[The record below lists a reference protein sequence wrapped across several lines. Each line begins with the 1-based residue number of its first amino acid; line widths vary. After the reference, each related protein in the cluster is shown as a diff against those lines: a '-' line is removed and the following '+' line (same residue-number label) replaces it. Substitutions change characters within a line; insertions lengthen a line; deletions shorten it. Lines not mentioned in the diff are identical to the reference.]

1 MREEPV
7 AALEGTNGYGQRV
20 PAVDQATRILFALA
34 HDPRGRATLTEV
46 CRAVGIYKSKGQA
59 ILNTLRASDLVTK
72 SDRDKT
78 YALGPA
84 LLLLSRALLDH
95 ADLPQA
101 AAPFLD
107 ELAQTSGTSAIL
119 SLIRGDEVYVAARRE
134 SPGGVGVT
142 VRVGYRYPV
151 AWGSMGKAIVS
162 HFPEPELRRLLEE
175 GPVYFEGRP
184 GGVPSNP
191 SALLAELDDARRRGY
206 ASDIGGIQP
215 GLNAVSAP
223 LFGARRPEL
232 PVGCLTVFG
241 TFTAQETPAQG
252 ERIARVAREL
262 SARLGALLDAT
273 AIPAP
278 PSYGAGRQT

>member
-1 MREEPV
+1 MHETP
-7 AALEGTNGYGQRV
+7 GTSTESASGYGQHV
-20 PAVDQATRILFALA
+20 PAVDQAARILFALA
-34 HDPRGRATLTEV
+34 GDARGRATLTEL
-46 CRAVGIYKSKGQA
+46 CREVGIYKSKGQA
-59 ILNTLRASDLVTK
+59 ILNTLRAIDLVTK
-72 SDRDKT
+72 SDQDKT

-84 LLLLSRALLDH
+84 LLLLSRALLDQ

-119 SLIRGDEVYVAARRE
+119 SLIRGNEVYIAARRE

-151 AWGSMGKAIVS
+151 AWGSMGKAIVAF
-162 HFPEPELRRLLEE
+162 FPEVDVQRLLAE
-175 GPVYFEGRP
+175 GPVYFAGRP
-184 GGVPSNP
+184 GGIPEDPATV
-191 SALLAELDDARRRGY
+191 AAELATVRKRGY
-206 ASDIGGIQP
+206 ATDIGGIQP

-223 LFGARRPEL
+223 LFGARRPEE

-241 TFTAQETPAQG
+241 TFTPEESSARGAQVSG
-252 ERIARVAREL
+252 VAHDM

-273 AIPAP
+273 ALPATR
-278 PSYGAGRQT
+278 SIARGRAS